1 MPVCS
6 QAAVAAPVQ
15 CLMGTLMLQRAEQD
29 GLCPKIRLSA
39 STLLQAAVQMPEG
52 KQSVRMVNR
61 EGEKTPQ
68 GSNAGTGDGWFL
80 VGEEHGSTQQ
90 FSFQFSLGLSCTAQP
105 SESQEPKAQPSPASI
120 QTSDDE

>member
-15 CLMGTLMLQRAEQD
+15 CPMGTLMLQRAEQD
-29 GLCPKIRLSA
+29 GLCPEIRLSA
-39 STLLQAAVQMPEG
+39 STLLQAAAQMPEG

-61 EGEKTPQ
+61 EGEKTPR
-68 GSNAGTGDGWFL
+68 GSNASTGDGWFL
-80 VGEEHGSTQQ
+80 VDEERGGTQQ
-90 FSFQFSLGLSCTAQP
+90 FSFQFSLGLSCAAQP
-105 SESQEPKAQPSPASI
+105 SEPQEPKAHPSPAST